1 MNINIIYTQNSPS
14 WEEEEEKE
22 EDELNWKENKI
33 VIVAL

>member
-14 WEEEEEKE
+14 WEEEEKE

>member
-14 WEEEEEKE
+14 WEEGEKE